1 MNSTQTDKQPNQ
13 KKKSSLSQRLDDW
26 RCKRTV
32 RAWHRKKKR
41 ESHRRRMTGI
51 FAKIPYSYVIGNFL
65 YMVGFWVEY
74 AGVCAWRKLRV
85 IVGAIAATVGNLLL
99 MIVRPFVLG
108 IMTLVEDLTSPF
120 TRMASGIRHIREL
133 PEVLEE
139 EDASQIR
146 AAKLQYFRRG
156 VKKYYPI
163 VWNAITYF
171 LPAFAAAVLVVVVR
185 NGLNL
190 RFVLDV
196 QVNGESVGY
205 VANEQVFENA
215 RDDVQSRIN
224 TAKSMLVESGASV
237 PDTQWDV
244 APTYTLAVSGQTMTE
259 SEIANAILR
268 TASDEIIDA
277 TAVYIDGELRFVTT
291 EGDHLRTYLESIK
304 EPYEDTTDPS
314 VYTAFAHEIR
324 LLDGVYLNESI
335 SSYSDIINEL
345 NAGSG
350 IKTYTAVDGDTVQSI
365 VDSTGVSFDSL
376 AQMNPELLTLDQ
388 KVDAGTELITGVG
401 SAELLK
407 VKVVRR
413 ETETVAIPFDTQNS
427 ESSEYDFG
435 KTVTLQEGEDG
446 SEDVTYEVTTID
458 GVVTDRQAISYT
470 VTKAAVPEITVT
482 GTRLKS
488 GMVAQ
493 VGSGNF
499 IWPVPN
505 YTYVSRWMSSGHRG
519 ADICAP
525 YGTNIYASD
534 SGTVIAAG
542 WHYSYGN
549 YVEIDHGNG
558 YKTLYAHMSA
568 ISVTQGQ
575 AVAQGDKIGEV
586 GSTGNST
593 GNHCHFEMY
602 YNGSLFS
609 AQTLFPN
616 M

>member
-1 MNSTQTDKQPNQ
+1 MNPTETDKKT
-13 KKKSSLSQRLDDW
+13 KKKKNSSLSQRLDDW

-41 ESHRRRMTGI
+41 AKRRGRVLNI
-51 FAKIPYSYVIGNFL
+51 FDKIPYAYIIGDFL
-65 YMVGFWVEY
+65 YLVGFWVEY
-74 AGVCAWRKLRV
+74 AGVCTWRK
-85 IVGAIAATVGNLLL
+85 VGVVVRAIAATLGNLLL
-99 MIVRPFVLG
+99 LVMRPFVLG
-108 IMTLVEDLTSPF
+108 IMTLIEDLTSPF
-120 TRMASGIRHIREL
+120 TRMASGLRHIRQLSE
-133 PEVLEE
+133 ELEE
-139 EDASQIR
+139 EDAGQIR
-146 AAKLQYFRRG
+146 AAKLRYFRSG

-171 LPAFAAAVLVVVVR
+171 LPALAAAALIVVVR

-190 RFVLDV
+190 QFVLNV
-196 QVNGESVGY
+196 QVNGETVGY

-224 TAKSMLVESGASV
+224 TAKSMLVESGTAV
-237 PDTQWDV
+237 PDTQWNV
-244 APTYTLAVSGQTMTE
+244 SPTYTLAISGQTMTE

-268 TASDEIIDA
+268 TASDEIVDA

-291 EGDHLRTYLESIK
+291 EGNHLRTYLESIK
-304 EPYEDTTDPS
+304 EPYEDTLDPS

-324 LLDGVYLNESI
+324 LMDGVYLNESI

-350 IKTYTAVDGDTVQSI
+350 IQTYTAEEGDTVQSI
-365 VDSTGVSFDSL
+365 VEATGVSFDSL
-376 AQMNPELLTLDQ
+376 AQMNPELLTLNQ
-388 KVDAGTELITGVG
+388 KVDEGTELITGVA

-413 ETETVAIPFDTQNS
+413 ETETVAIPYDTQNS
-427 ESSEYDFG
+427 ESDEYDFG
-435 KTVTLQEGEDG
+435 KVVTVQEGQDG
-446 SEDVTYEVTTID
+446 SEDVTYEVTMID
-458 GVVTDRQAISYT
+458 GVVTDRQAIAYN
-470 VTKAAVPEITVT
+470 VTKEAVPEITVT

-493 VGSGNF
+493 IGSGSF

-505 YTYVSRWMSSGHRG
+505 YKYVSRWMSSGHRG
-519 ADICAP
+519 ADICAA
-525 YGTNIYASD
+525 YGTTIIASD

-558 YKTLYAHMSA
+558 YKTLYAHMSS
-568 ISVTQGQ
+568 ISVAQGQ
-575 AVAQGDKIGEV
+575 AVAQGEKIGEV

>member
-1 MNSTQTDKQPNQ
+1 MNSTQTDKQPQ
-13 KKKSSLSQRLDDW
+13 KKKKNTLSQRLDDW

-41 ESHRRRMTGI
+41 ATRRRRMTGI
-51 FAKIPYSYVIGNFL
+51 FSKIPYSYVIGDLL
-65 YMVGFWVEY
+65 YMIGFWVEY

-85 IVGAIAATVGNLLL
+85 VVNAIAATVGNLLL

-108 IMTLVEDLTSPF
+108 ILTLVEDLTSPF
-120 TRMASGIRHIREL
+120 TRMASGIRHIQQLSQEM
-133 PEVLEE
+133 EE
-139 EDASQIR
+139 EDAGQIR

-163 VWNAITYF
+163 VWNAITYI
-171 LPAFAAAVLVVVVR
+171 LPVIAAAALVIIVR
-185 NGLNL
+185 NGLDL
-190 RFVLDV
+190 HFVLNV

-205 VANEQVFENA
+205 VDNEQVFENA

-224 TAKSMLVESGASV
+224 TAKSMLIESGASV

-244 APTYTLAVSGQTMTE
+244 SPTYTLAVSGQTMTE

-268 TASDEIIDA
+268 TASDEIVDA

-291 EGDHLRTYLESIK
+291 EGDHLRTYLESVK
-304 EPYEDTTDPS
+304 EPYEDTDDPS

-345 NAGSG
+345 NQGAG
-350 IKTYTAVDGDTVQSI
+350 IKTYTAVEGDTVQSI
-365 VDSTGVSFDSL
+365 VDTTGVSFDSL

-388 KVDAGTELITGVG
+388 EVEAGTEIITGAA

-407 VKVVRR
+407 VKVVRQ

-427 ESSEYDFG
+427 ESSKYDFG
-435 KTVTLQEGEDG
+435 KVVTLQEGEDG
-446 SEDVTYEVTTID
+446 SEDVTYEITMID
-458 GVVTDRQAISYT
+458 GVVTDRQAISYN
-470 VTKAAVPEITVT
+470 VTKQAVPEITVT

-493 VGSGNF
+493 IGSGSF

-519 ADICAP
+519 ADICAA
-525 YGTNIYASD
+525 YGTTIIASD

-575 AVAQGDKIGEV
+575 AVSQGDKIGEV

-593 GNHCHFEMY
+593 GNHCHFEMF
-602 YNGSLFS
+602 YNGALFS

>member
-1 MNSTQTDKQPNQ
+1 MNSTRTDKQPQ
-13 KKKSSLSQRLDDW
+13 KKKRNRLSQRLDDW

-41 ESHRRRMTGI
+41 AKRRRHVSGL
-51 FAKIPYSYVIGNFL
+51 FDKIPYSYVIGNFL
-65 YMVGFWVEY
+65 YLVGFWVEY

-85 IVGAIAATVGNLLL
+85 VVRAIAATVGNLLL

-108 IMTLVEDLTSPF
+108 ILTFIEDLTSPF
-120 TRMASGIRHIREL
+120 TRMASGIRHIRQLSE
-133 PEVLEE
+133 ELEE
-139 EDASQIR
+139 EDAGQIR

-171 LPAFAAAVLVVVVR
+171 LPAFAAAALIVIVR
-185 NGLNL
+185 NGLNFQ
-190 RFVLDV
+190 FVLNV

-244 APTYTLAVSGQTMTE
+244 SPTYTLAISGQTMTE

-277 TAVYIDGELRFVTT
+277 TAVYIDGELRYVTT
-291 EGDHLRTYLESIK
+291 EGDHLRTYLESVK

-335 SSYSDIINEL
+335 SSYNDIISDL
-345 NAGSG
+345 NAGAG
-350 IKTYTAVDGDTVQSI
+350 IQTYTAVDGDTVQSI
-365 VDSTGVSFDSL
+365 VDTTGVSFDSL
-376 AQMNPELLTLDQ
+376 AQMNPELLSLDQ
-388 KVDAGTELITGVG
+388 EVDAGTEIITGAA

-413 ETETVAIPFDTQNS
+413 KTETVAIPFETQNS

-435 KTVTLQEGEDG
+435 KVITLQEGQDG
-446 SEDVTYEVTTID
+446 SEDVTYEITMID
-458 GVVTDRQAISYT
+458 GVVTDRQAISYN

-482 GTRLKS
+482 GTKLKS

-493 VGSGNF
+493 IGSGSF

-505 YTYVSRWMSSGHRG
+505 YNYVSRWMSSGHRG
-519 ADICAP
+519 ADICAA
-525 YGTNIYASD
+525 YGTTIIASD

-568 ISVTQGQ
+568 IAVTQGQ

-593 GNHCHFEMY
+593 GNHCHFEMF